1 MNFSIFFPPLPL
13 YHLGALL
20 MKSNTF
26 GGNFIDPNR
35 QFSLLLTFSGLP
47 PYLIHTELCWL
58 LAIENSHWAR
68 QIPFCRVIFIRNRA
82 PGTTPHSLSC
92 LRFLVI
98 NHRPLEHT
106 SRSRPPFIITQPS
119 FAVVWVYFHLT
130 SDFFHT
136 LRGAIL
142 GLKFPSLFLALVS
155 QRVTEGEGWRTE
167 NICGRYAACSNWILM
182 WFSCGA
188 VRAYCSR
195 SITRDSGQATGCGQI
210 LL

>member
-130 SDFFHT
+130 SDFFHGGEPSSDSSF
-136 LRGAIL
+136 LPCFWRWYHS
-142 GLKFPSLFLALVS
+142 GLPKGKGDAQRTYVDVMRLVL
-155 QRVTEGEGWRTE
+155 TE
-167 NICGRYAACSNWILM
+167 
-182 WFSCGA
+182 F
-188 VRAYCSR
+188 
-195 SITRDSGQATGCGQI
+195 
-210 LL
+210 